1 MLHSASLRILAA
13 FFPAVRELRTT
24 AELQQRAGY
33 SHERTHTVLQQLHA
47 AGLVELRKFGK
58 VNTYCLSLADALP
71 APEHFLAYVAA
82 NLERRKAVRSDH
94 AALAERLTGLEGVRA
109 AVWDHAKKSILVIAD
124 AAAADAVALLAKG
137 TKPWPL
143 DLRAPSGH
151 AFRGLLKVLRAEE
164 FLRHAADAKALEAL
178 TVLSG
183 LEWFYASVYR
193 AKEAP

>member
-1 MLHSASLRILAA
+1 MQEVEKRTMLHSAPLRILAA

-33 SHERTHTVLQQLHA
+33 SHERTHTVLQQLHH

-58 VNTYCLSLADALP
+58 VNTYRLALAGARP
-71 APEHFLAYVAA
+71 AAPEHFLAYVAA
-82 NLERRKAVRSDH
+82 NLERKKAVRADH

-124 AAAADAVALLAKG
+124 AAAADAVTLLAKG
-137 TKPWPL
+137 Q
-143 DLRAPSGH
+143 
-151 AFRGLLKVLRAEE
+151 RGLLKVLRAEE
-164 FLRHAADAKALEAL
+164 LLLRAADAKALEAL
-178 TVLSG
+178 TVLAG
-183 LEWFYASVYR
+183 LEWFYAAVYQQ